1 MSQTKHQNETSAEK
15 LQKKLQKLPIILK
28 QPESEKEEN
37 FLREVCEFEFMNIE
51 EPGLV
56 HRFPYG
62 NAKNNHNFTLFHGGK
77 YKLPRFIAQWVE
89 SRTKPIWDWRPD
101 GIGGLTK
108 KLIGQD
114 PRFQMR
120 QVYGG

>member
-1 MSQTKHQNETSAEK
+1 MSEVKHRETSAEK
-15 LQKKLQKLPIILK
+15 LQKLPIILRK
-28 QPESEKEEN
+28 PKNEKEEK
-37 FLREVCEFEFMNIE
+37 FLREVCEFEFYNLE
-51 EPGLV
+51 EPGLC

-62 NAKNNHNFTLFHGGK
+62 NTKHSHNFTLFHGGK

-101 GIGGLTK
+101 GLGGMTK

-120 QVYGG
+120 QGFGG